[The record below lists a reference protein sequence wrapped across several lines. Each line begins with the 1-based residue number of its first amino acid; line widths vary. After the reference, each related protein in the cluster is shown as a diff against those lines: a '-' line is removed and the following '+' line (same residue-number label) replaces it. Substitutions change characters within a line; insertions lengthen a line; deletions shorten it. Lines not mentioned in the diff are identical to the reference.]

1 MLKKRDEQRMTRE
14 ACDKIA
20 ANTERM
26 VSMMHEMLQVLKQQQ
41 KPAEPAEKPE
51 PKRPDVTAR
60 QIINEWYH
68 FEEERVKNDGRIE

>member
-26 VSMMHEMLQVLKQQQ
+26 VSMMHEVLQILQQQ
-41 KPAEPAEKPE
+41 KPAEPAEKTEQKEPE
-51 PKRPDVTAR
+51 ITAR
-60 QIINEWYH
+60 QIINEW
-68 FEEERVKNDGRIE
+68 FGFANDGVNNNGR

>member
-26 VSMMHEMLQVLKQQQ
+26 VSMMHEMVQVLKQQQ
-41 KPAEPAEKPE
+41 KPAEPAEKTE
-51 PKRPDVTAR
+51 PKEPGITAR
-60 QIINEWYH
+60 QIINEW
-68 FEEERVKNDGRIE
+68 FGFASEGVNNDGR

>member
-41 KPAEPAEKPE
+41 KPVAPAEKTEQKEPE
-51 PKRPDVTAR
+51 ITAR
-60 QIINEWYH
+60 QIINEW
-68 FEEERVKNDGRIE
+68 FGFANEVNNNGR

>member
-1 MLKKRDEQRMTRE
+1 MLKRDEQRMTRE

-41 KPAEPAEKPE
+41 KPAEPAEKTE
-51 PKRPDVTAR
+51 PKEPEISPR
-60 QIINEWYH
+60 QIINEWFH
-68 FEEERVKNDGRIE
+68 FEEERVEGNGAR